1 MKKIPVEP
9 PGAAYRLLN
18 PGVVVLISVGD
29 GERDNLF
36 AVTWNMPVRREP
48 GLVAILSGK
57 RHFSYPFI
65 ERTGEF
71 GVNIPDASLVDAVLG
86 CGRTTGS
93 KVADKFARFNLTR
106 QPASSIKAPLVQ
118 EAIATIECRV
128 SQTVDLGKS
137 ALVIADIVEAKVA
150 AEHFED
156 GGWTFENGLSLLHH
170 LGGDRF
176 CVSEKMIRGKLD
188 P

>member
-1 MKKIPVEP
+1 MERRKLGTSLLEVSVVSLGTWGMSGEANAWGPV
-9 PGAAYRLLN
+9 
-18 PGVVVLISVGD
+18 D
-29 GERDNLF
+29 DN
-36 AVTWNMPVRREP
+36 
-48 GLVAILSGK
+48 
-57 RHFSYPFI
+57 
-65 ERTGEF
+65 
-71 GVNIPDASLVDAVLG
+71 
-86 CGRTTGS
+86 
-93 KVADKFARFNLTR
+93 
-106 QPASSIKAPLVQ
+106 

-176 CVSEKMIRGKLD
+176 CVSEKMIRGEIPK
-188 P
+188 